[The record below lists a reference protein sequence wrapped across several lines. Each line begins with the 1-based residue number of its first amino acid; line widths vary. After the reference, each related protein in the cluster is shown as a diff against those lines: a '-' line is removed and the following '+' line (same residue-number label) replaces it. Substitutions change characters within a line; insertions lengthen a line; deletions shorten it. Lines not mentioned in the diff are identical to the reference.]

1 MKNRSPN
8 IKTSGAEN
16 IIINPLK
23 NKKMEQIKSSLTRLK
38 LSGMSACLRT
48 MEETRRVHEL
58 SFLDGLKLLIQAE
71 TDQREANRLER
82 LMKNAAFRY
91 CASMEELSYNPARGM
106 EQSQIIDLA
115 TCNYVRK
122 GDSIL
127 ITGAAGCGKSFL
139 ATAFGT
145 QACKLGYSVY
155 YNNLQKLMARLKIA
169 RLEGNSIALFDKLAK
184 TDLLILDDFGLFAL
198 DTQQQ
203 LDFMEIIEDR
213 HARKATIIASQLPVA
228 NWFDLFKEET
238 LADAILDRI
247 VHTSHRIELKGESLR
262 KK

>member
-1 MKNRSPN
+1 
-8 IKTSGAEN
+8 
-16 IIINPLK
+16 
-23 NKKMEQIKSSLTRLK
+23 MEQIKASLTRLK
-38 LSGMSACLRT
+38 LPGMCACLRT

-58 SFLDGLKLLIQAE
+58 SFFDGLKLLIQAE
-71 TDQREANRLER
+71 TDQRQANRLER
-82 LMKNAAFRY
+82 LMKNANFRY
-91 CASMEELSYNPARGM
+91 NASPEELAYNPARGI
-106 EQSQIIDLA
+106 EQSQVIVLG

-122 GDSIL
+122 GESIL
-127 ITGAAGCGKSFL
+127 ITGSAGCGKSFL

-155 YNNLQKLMARLKIA
+155 YSNLQKLMARLKIA
-169 RLEGNSIALFDKLAK
+169 RLEGKSMALFDKLAK

-198 DTQQQ
+198 DNQQQ

-228 NWFDLFKEET
+228 NWFDLFKEAT

-247 VHTSHRIELKGESLR
+247 VHTSHRFELKGESLR

>member
-1 MKNRSPN
+1 
-8 IKTSGAEN
+8 
-16 IIINPLK
+16 
-23 NKKMEQIKSSLTRLK
+23 MEEIKSSLFRLK
-38 LSGMSACLRT
+38 LPGMSACLKT

-58 SFLDGLKLLIQAE
+58 SFHDGLKLLIQAE
-71 TDQREANRLER
+71 TDQREIRRVER

-91 CASMEELSYNPARGM
+91 SASIEELSFNAARGV
-106 EQSQIIDLA
+106 EQSQVIDLA
-115 TCNYVRK
+115 TCRYVRK

-139 ATAFGT
+139 ATALGM
-145 QACKLGYSVY
+145 QACKFGYSVS

-213 HARKATIIASQLPVA
+213 HARKATIIASQLPVV

>member
-1 MKNRSPN
+1 
-8 IKTSGAEN
+8 
-16 IIINPLK
+16 
-23 NKKMEQIKSSLTRLK
+23 MEEIKSSLFRLK
-38 LSGMSACLRT
+38 LPGMSACLKT

-58 SFLDGLKLLIQAE
+58 SFHDGLKLLIQAE
-71 TDQREANRLER
+71 TDQREIRRVER

-91 CASMEELSYNPARGM
+91 SASIEELSFNAARGV
-106 EQSQIIDLA
+106 EQSQVIDLA
-115 TCNYVRK
+115 TCRYVRK

-139 ATAFGT
+139 ATALGI
-145 QACKLGYSVY
+145 QACKLGYSVS

>member
-1 MKNRSPN
+1 
-8 IKTSGAEN
+8 
-16 IIINPLK
+16 
-23 NKKMEQIKSSLTRLK
+23 MEQIKSSLTRLK
-38 LSGMSACLRT
+38 LPGMTACLKT
-48 MEETRRVHEL
+48 MEETRRIHEL
-58 SFLDGLKLLIQAE
+58 SFHDGLKLLIQAE

-91 CASMEELSYNPARGM
+91 NASMEELSFNATRGI

-122 GDSIL
+122 GEPII

>member
-1 MKNRSPN
+1 
-8 IKTSGAEN
+8 
-16 IIINPLK
+16 
-23 NKKMEQIKSSLTRLK
+23 MEEIKSSLFRLK
-38 LSGMSACLRT
+38 LPGMSACLKT

-58 SFLDGLKLLIQAE
+58 SFLDGVKLLIQSE
-71 TDQREANRLER
+71 TDQREIRRVER

-91 CASMEELSYNPARGM
+91 SASIEELSFNAARGV
-106 EQSQIIDLA
+106 EQSQVIDLA
-115 TCNYVRK
+115 TCRYVRK

-139 ATAFGT
+139 ATALGM
-145 QACKLGYSVY
+145 QACKLGYSVSY
-155 YNNLQKLMARLKIA
+155 KNLQKLMARLKIA

-184 TDLLILDDFGLFAL
+184 TDLLILDDFGLFTL

-262 KK
+262 KKL